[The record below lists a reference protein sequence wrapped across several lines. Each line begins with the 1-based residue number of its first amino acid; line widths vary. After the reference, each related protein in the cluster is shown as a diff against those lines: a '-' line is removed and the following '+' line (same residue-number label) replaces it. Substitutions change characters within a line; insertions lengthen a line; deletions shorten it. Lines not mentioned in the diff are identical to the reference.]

1 MRVEPHDEISA
12 LIKGGGETSTSF
24 LCHLRASRIVATCKK
39 STLPENL
46 LIS

>member
-24 LCHLRASRIVATCKK
+24 LCHLRTQQDCGHLQEEYPS
-39 STLPENL
+39 
-46 LIS
+46 